1 MIKFFLF
8 LFTPMFLCAQQT
20 KVVIKNIDDTGIKQ
34 VYSVIDF
41 SDSSEIKDLANKKI
55 YPEIM
60 HGSFQTFYHD
70 TLLAEGFY
78 KFGMKDSIWKD
89 YNLQN
94 GSLKSIG
101 TYYYGKKDGMWT
113 YNSNSGTPVRKVN
126 EFSGETTILD
136 SVLHVEEKDNR
147 IYQSCDVPPKYRSGD
162 NELMEFLARS
172 IKYPK
177 HAKENNI
184 QGRVYVTF
192 VIDQS
197 GKVVQPKILRGI
209 GGGCDEEALRVINL
223 LDLNNSWQ
231 PGYQNGEAVMFQYI
245 LPIISSLN

>member
-101 TYYYGKKDGMWT
+101 TY
-113 YNSNSGTPVRKVN
+113 
-126 EFSGETTILD
+126 
-136 SVLHVEEKDNR
+136 
-147 IYQSCDVPPKYRSGD
+147 
-162 NELMEFLARS
+162 
-172 IKYPK
+172 
-177 HAKENNI
+177 
-184 QGRVYVTF
+184 
-192 VIDQS
+192 
-197 GKVVQPKILRGI
+197 
-209 GGGCDEEALRVINL
+209 
-223 LDLNNSWQ
+223 
-231 PGYQNGEAVMFQYI
+231 
-245 LPIISSLN
+245 